1 MSRVLPAL
9 VAFVLAL
16 AVSGCAQLA
25 EDAGNAGND
34 QESGGK
40 QAVAAP
46 TPEPTKPPLR
56 VDDLVGE
63 DGRLTLLVLG
73 SDYRDGVIGSRTD
86 AIIVASINPRS
97 GRVAM
102 VSLPRDTVN
111 VPIAPGQ
118 VYSGRINSLFWEY
131 ERAGGKRKPA
141 LKKVKRDLAYAFGV
155 EIDYYALVEFEGL
168 IRLINSIGGVD
179 VTLAQALVDPTM
191 HIGPNGLKL
200 KAGQRELDGKKALAF
215 SRTRHS
221 DSDYDRSRR
230 QHQVLTA
237 AAVKVRKRGQDQ
249 LAALVDIVRKKVV
262 TDMPMRA
269 APAMLELAAKADLDK
284 VKSVVLEP
292 GRYARQLTGSYTIAP
307 KVLEQQKLFDRIMKP
322 VD

>member
-1 MSRVLPAL
+1 MSRALLAL
-9 VAFVLAL
+9 VAFLLAL
-16 AVSGCAQLA
+16 TVSGCAELA
-25 EDAGNAGND
+25 VGAGND
-34 QESGGK
+34 QSKGTRGK
-40 QAVAAP
+40 QAVADP

-63 DGRLTLLVLG
+63 DGRLTVLLLG
-73 SDYRDGVIGSRTD
+73 SDYREGVIGSRTD
-86 AIIVASINPRS
+86 AIIVASLNPRS

-118 VYSGRINSLFWEY
+118 VYSSRINSLFWEY
-131 ERAGGKRKPA
+131 ERAAGKSKPA
-141 LKKVKRDLAYAFGV
+141 LKQVKRDLSYAFGV

-179 VTLAQALVDPTM
+179 VTLTEALIDPTM
-191 HIGPNGLKL
+191 HIGDNGLKL
-200 KAGQRELDGKKALAF
+200 KAGRRELDGKKALAF
-215 SRTRHS
+215 SRSRHS

-237 AAVKVRKRGQDQ
+237 TTEKVRKRGEDQ
-249 LAALVDIVRKKVV
+249 LASLVDIVRKKVV

-269 APAMLELAAKADLDK
+269 APALLELASTAGLDK

-292 GRYARQLTGSYTIAP
+292 GRYARQLVGSYTIAP

-322 VD
+322 VE